1 MNRFHV
7 CDANTAR
14 LPLSCIRWVVLIGCI
29 GIVQTASAQIT
40 APRILS
46 ADMDST
52 ARLEERLINRL
63 HATTETQAAYI
74 RYVVKLVEEEKL
86 ETRLVVAI
94 EQYAIRRNSRYA
106 FPFFE
111 RALRYEAAKRGVAL
125 TSVRHFQSTA
135 APQR

>member
-1 MNRFHV
+1 MGRIHSHGEIN
-7 CDANTAR
+7 AR
-14 LPLSCIRWVVLIGCI
+14 SPISCIRWVVLAGCL
-29 GIVQTASAQIT
+29 VVTCSASAQIT
-40 APRILS
+40 TPRILS

-63 HATTETQAAYI
+63 HATTDAQAAYL

-94 EQYAIRRNSRYA
+94 EQYALKRNSRYA

-111 RALRYEAAKRGVAL
+111 RALRYEAAKRGIAL
-125 TSVRHFQSTA
+125 KSIRHYQSTA
-135 APQR
+135 LPLR